1 MVFKFSVDELSLIMI
16 DVIVFIKLKKKDDL
30 G

>member
-16 DVIVFIKLKKKDDL
+16 DVIVFIKFKKKDDL